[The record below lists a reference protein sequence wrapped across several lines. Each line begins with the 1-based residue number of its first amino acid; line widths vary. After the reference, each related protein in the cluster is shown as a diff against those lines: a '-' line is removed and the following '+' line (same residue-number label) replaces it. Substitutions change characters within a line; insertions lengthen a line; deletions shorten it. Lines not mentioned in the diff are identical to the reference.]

1 MQVANSLLVTS
12 AIENQPGLASAG
24 ANKSSGNIAHAAG
37 EFESMLLTQWL
48 QAAEETFGSTP
59 GTEDEQ
65 DGAALQMRSYAVQ
78 ALAKGITA
86 AGGIGLSHL
95 VAQAL
100 EKGRSDSHDSPKSS
114 VAVQGASTTTP
125 APLGGRS

>member
-1 MQVANSLLVTS
+1 MQAANSLLVTS
-12 AIENQPGLASAG
+12 ALENQHGLAFAG
-24 ANKSSGNIAHAAG
+24 ANKSSGSLAHAAG

-59 GTEDEQ
+59 GNEDEQ
-65 DGAALQMRSYAVQ
+65 DGAALQMKSYAVQ

-100 EKGRSDSHDSPKSS
+100 QKGRSDADNLSNSS
-114 VAVQGASTTTP
+114 VAVQGASTATP
-125 APLGGRS
+125 IPLGGRS